1 MTGRR
6 RCSGPRAPPATQ
18 SVTATTILVGAT
30 RIVTATRR
38 FGSAGKRQEY
48 WPFRVELV
56 RNASCPIATHAMSTG
71 VSRYR
76 TLIEWTLSGLALT
89 TIVVVMLSVDSPVRQ
104 YATVMVGDVK
114 HSAVAMKVPEPVAR
128 VSRNAWRLC
137 MDHKPLAGFAGVA
150 VVLVLFMRRMR

>member
-1 MTGRR
+1 MTRAVG
-6 RCSGPRAPPATQ
+6 CSGGRAPFSTQ
-18 SVTATTILVGAT
+18 SVTETTIFVDAVG
-30 RIVTATRR
+30 IVMATRR
-38 FGSAGKRQEY
+38 FWAAGKRLEY
-48 WPFRVELV
+48 WPFRITLV
-56 RNASCPIATHAMSTG
+56 RNASCPIGTHAMSTG

-76 TLIEWTLSGLALT
+76 TLIEWTLSALALT

-104 YATVMVGDVK
+104 YATVMVGVVK

-128 VSRNAWRLC
+128 VSRDAWRLC